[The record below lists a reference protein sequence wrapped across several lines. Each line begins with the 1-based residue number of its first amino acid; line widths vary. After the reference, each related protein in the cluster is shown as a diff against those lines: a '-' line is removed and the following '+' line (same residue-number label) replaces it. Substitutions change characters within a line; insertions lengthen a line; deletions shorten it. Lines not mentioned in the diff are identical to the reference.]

1 MFYYKKA
8 KLIRYVLICSIFF
21 FSTIGFGQSTIN
33 TDSLKTIR
41 TQLIAANQST
51 TEIDLLLHQAGSN
64 PTCIIQQLNDRT
76 FKFIPYQGTL
86 DEQREQ
92 RMNLRLKSY
101 FSYLNTIDF
110 SDNFTSVT
118 INCTENLTPQII
130 NELISHFGYY
140 GYEIH

>member
-1 MFYYKKA
+1 M
-8 KLIRYVLICSIFF
+8 
-21 FSTIGFGQSTIN
+21 
-33 TDSLKTIR
+33 
-41 TQLIAANQST
+41 
-51 TEIDLLLHQAGSN
+51 
-64 PTCIIQQLNDRT
+64 
-76 FKFIPYQGTL
+76 
-86 DEQREQ
+86 EQ